1 MNIPLLLMA
10 LAAIATVSSAQG
22 ANCLPMDSSRCDCSW
37 ANPSVCTD
45 DGSECTCMCCC
56 PMTGSCDYNNGGG
69 GGGGSSSC
77 TMPAGVPTDPA
88 SVNNRDFIAC
98 HGKLGLGG
106 SSGLQLV
113 DESGSAVQLI
123 GISSHGLHWFP
134 NCYTKESITFLVE
147 NWGINVFR
155 ASMYVGEGG
164 YATNPNVKNKVK
176 EIVQWCKE
184 LGIYVIIDWHMLTPG
199 NPNDATYSGAAD
211 FWNEMATLYKDEKH
225 VLYEVAN
232 EPNGVSWSEVKQYLD
247 NMIDVIR
254 AVDSETI
261 IICGTPTW
269 SQDIDQPAA
278 IPVARPYHV
287 MYTFHFYAGSHI
299 SLLGRVEQYASQIP
313 IFVTE
318 WGTTQA
324 TGDVGPY
331 FSETMQFLN
340 LFASAGSAQVSIS
353 FVQWS
358 FADKDEDS
366 AALMPGSCGTQS
378 WDTTSCSGTFLK
390 NFVKSKVQTCSGAP
404 PVPTSPPTPQPPT
417 TPTPPSTPAPPTPTT
432 APSPS
437 NCIPMDS
444 SKCDCGWAN
453 AGTCGSDDGSL
464 CNCMCCCSYTGSC
477 NYNGGGGGGGGG
489 SNCAMPA
496 GVPSD
501 PAPVNNRDFVACH
514 GKLSLGG
521 SSGLQLVDENGDA
534 VQLIGMSSHG
544 LHWFPNCY
552 TKESITFLVENW
564 GINLFRAAMYVG
576 EGGYASN
583 PSVKDTVKDIVQ
595 WCKELGIYAMIDWHM
610 LSPGNPNDATYS
622 GAADFWREM
631 ATLYKDEKHVLY
643 EVANEPNGVGWSE
656 VKQYHDGIIDV
667 IRAVDSETIIICG
680 TPTWSQDI
688 DQAAANPV
696 AKPYN
701 VMYAFHFYAGTHT
714 SLLGR
719 VEQVASQIPLFV
731 TEWGTSQASGDGGPY
746 LSEAMQFLDL
756 FASAGSSKVS
766 LSFAQWSYADKNE
779 VSAALT
785 SNACSSKSWDS
796 TSCSGTFL
804 KNYIK
809 SKVSTC
815 SGATPTSP
823 SPPVVT
829 DVPAKPTA
837 IPTDAPQPPVT
848 DAPVITDVPR
858 PVTDAPVPSDAPKVT
873 DVPKPV
879 TDAPVPTDVPKPV
892 TDAPKVTDVPRPV
905 TDAPA
910 PTDVPKPVTN
920 APVRTDVPKP
930 VTDAPVPSDAPKVTD
945 VPKPVT
951 DAPVPT
957 DVPKPVTDVPVPT
970 TDSPAVTPTPPRMC
984 AEWDDCTASPTCCPP
999 NTQCFKKD
1007 DHYSQCRVD
1016 CAPFGW
1022 ECSPHAPTDAP
1033 MQPTAAPTTPPTAA
1047 PVPETAVPS
1056 SSPSTTSDSPV
1067 IVSDAPTTA
1076 PTCKEWDSC
1085 HATPNCC
1092 PSGTQCFKKDDYYSQ
1107 CRVECPTSGWECTS
1121 VPPTPATLTPGNNN
1135 VCGELIGKW
1144 GGCIASP
1151 YCCDA
1156 GLKCFEKN
1164 VHYAQCLPE
1173 CDSSTQAND
1182 GWTCRDL
1189 GNLSKNPSELG
1200 DAGKNAPRCAC
1211 EDWQTDDV
1219 YCTDETA
1226 CSFVPKSGTCPE
1238 GEKKC
1243 FGNSK
1248 AASKARRVISF
1259 VLKSGVASF
1268 DEDAFKQLV
1277 KKALRDEAAVVL
1289 VKYLCPASSCPGGQC
1304 SDPFGAASTCLSNY
1318 DLETRSLL
1326 VLQGDTEEGSV
1337 VGFEIEGNNDEGLQE
1352 AYKARSLPGV
1362 VFASDKWEAAGYD
1375 DASSEPASKE
1385 DGGSSSLGMIL
1396 GIVFGSLGCLLV
1408 VAVAAV
1414 LVHRRSKGAATES
1427 FESFSTPMSNAVGET
1442 SDNVNYTTHTV

>member
-809 SKVSTC
+809 SKVQTC
-815 SGATPTSP
+815 SGA
-823 SPPVVT
+823 PP
-829 DVPAKPTA
+829 A
-837 IPTDAPQPPVT
+837 
-848 DAPVITDVPR
+848 
-858 PVTDAPVPSDAPKVT
+858 
-873 DVPKPV
+873 
-879 TDAPVPTDVPKPV
+879 
-892 TDAPKVTDVPRPV
+892 
-905 TDAPA
+905 
-910 PTDVPKPVTN
+910 
-920 APVRTDVPKP
+920 
-930 VTDAPVPSDAPKVTD
+930 
-945 VPKPVT
+945 
-951 DAPVPT
+951 
-957 DVPKPVTDVPVPT
+957 
-970 TDSPAVTPTPPRMC
+970 TPTPP
-984 AEWDDCTASPTCCPP
+984 SPTSPP
-999 NTQCFKKD
+999 VTQK
-1007 DHYSQCRVD
+1007 
-1016 CAPFGW
+1016 P
-1022 ECSPHAPTDAP
+1022 P
-1033 MQPTAAPTTPPTAA
+1033 TPPVTNP
-1047 PVPETAVPS
+1047 PVPSTPKPVSTNAPNPQTPPPTPKPVVTNSPPSPTQSPPSPPS
-1056 SSPSTTSDSPV
+1056 S
-1067 IVSDAPTTA
+1067 
-1076 PTCKEWDSC
+1076 CREWDSC
-1085 HATPNCC
+1085 TTTPNCC
-1092 PSGTQCFKKDDYYSQ
+1092 PSGTTCFKKDNYYSQ
-1107 CRVECPTSGWECTS
+1107 CRVRCPSSGWECS
-1121 VPPTPATLTPGNNN
+1121 SSPPTPPTPPTTPKPPSPTNPPTPGTPTNPPSPTNAPAPIQL
-1135 VCGELIGKW
+1135 CSKTIRKW
-1144 GGCIASP
+1144 GGCTASP

-1164 VHYAQCLPE
+1164 AYYAQCLPE
-1173 CDSSTQAND
+1173 CDGNSKN

-1189 GNLSKNPSELG
+1189 SALAKDGRELG
-1200 DAGKNAPRCAC
+1200 TAGMSAPMCQCKPWQKADA
-1211 EDWQTDDV
+1211 
-1219 YCTDETA
+1219 YCTDGSE
-1226 CSFVPKSGTCPE
+1226 CSNIPRSSTCSV
-1238 GEKKC
+1238 GESKC
-1243 FGNSK
+1243 FGNSE
-1248 AASKARRVISF
+1248 AADSARKVMSF
-1259 VLKSGVASF
+1259 ILLNGVSAF
-1268 DEDAFKQLV
+1268 DVNEFKKLV
-1277 KKALRDEAAVVL
+1277 KSSLRDDSAEVL
-1289 VKYLCPASSCPGGQC
+1289 IKYLCPASVCPRGQC
-1304 SDPFGAASTCLSNY
+1304 SDPFGAASECL
-1318 DLETRSLL
+1318 DLYALASRRGV
-1326 VLQGDTEEGSV
+1326 VLDEEDSGSV
-1337 VGFEIEGNNDEGLQE
+1337 VAFEIVGSDDGLVESFNNKQ
-1352 AYKARSLPGV
+1352 LPGV
-1362 VFASDKWEAAGYD
+1362 VSMKESWEPEGYD
-1375 DASSEPASKE
+1375 VKAKETDKTSS
-1385 DGGSSSLGMIL
+1385 GGSSLGMIL
-1396 GIVFGSLGCLLV
+1396 GIVLGALACLGL
-1408 VAVAAV
+1408 AGVAAFV
-1414 LVHRRSKGAATES
+1414 ALRKEDNQVMQTSSQTAFDSPLANCSQELVPADDKLRIQSI
-1427 FESFSTPMSNAVGET
+1427 
-1442 SDNVNYTTHTV
+1442 